1 MTLVQLG
8 YFGDPA
14 GDLKGILLDAWDDNR
29 AWCKEKKITPAQ
41 GRFTPNLVAWQ
52 RYAHFCFASHG
63 IHININIYIYQK

>member
-29 AWCKEKKITPAQ
+29 AWCKEKRLLLLRDDLLQI
-41 GRFTPNLVAWQ
+41 
-52 RYAHFCFASHG
+52 
-63 IHININIYIYQK
+63 